1 MAIELTLPELG
12 EGIDEADV
20 TGVLVAVGDTVDIDQ
35 GLIEIETDKASVE
48 VPATSAGT
56 VTAVHVKN
64 GDTIRVGAPI
74 VTVDVAEAATPAT
87 TDAADPPTAAAQEPP
102 ADAPDREAVDRDGD
116 TEGAPED
123 APALNP
129 PGTTEAGDAP
139 PAAPSRAEV
148 EESGGATSEAAAAPA
163 APAAPAP
170 SASAAGDGRTPV
182 AASPSTRRFAREIG
196 VEIERVPGSGP
207 GGRITEED
215 VKGYARSTRGV
226 GATSG
231 GVPAPGALPDLERYG
246 PTEREQMSRVRRTT
260 AATLAQSWIQSPHV
274 TIQQKADITELEAL
288 RQRLKPR
295 AQAAGTSLTVL
306 AILTKVVAMGLR
318 QHPKLNAALDM
329 QHADVVYRRSSHVG
343 IAVDTPRGLLVPVI
357 RDAAERTILEIAAD
371 ISHLATK
378 ARDGSITIEE
388 MRGGTITIS
397 NLGPF
402 GTGFFTP
409 IINPPEVAILG
420 VGRSEME
427 PVYIDGTF
435 EPRLRLPLSLSFDHR
450 LVDGVDGTRFLNWVV
465 EALQEPLLVMM

>member
-1 MAIELTLPELG
+1 MA
-12 EGIDEADV
+12 
-20 TGVLVAVGDTVDIDQ
+20 
-35 GLIEIETDKASVE
+35 
-48 VPATSAGT
+48 
-56 VTAVHVKN
+56 
-64 GDTIRVGAPI
+64 
-74 VTVDVAEAATPAT
+74 
-87 TDAADPPTAAAQEPP
+87 
-102 ADAPDREAVDRDGD
+102 
-116 TEGAPED
+116 
-123 APALNP
+123 
-129 PGTTEAGDAP
+129 
-139 PAAPSRAEV
+139 
-148 EESGGATSEAAAAPA
+148 
-163 APAAPAP
+163 
-170 SASAAGDGRTPV
+170 
-182 AASPSTRRFAREIG
+182 
-196 VEIERVPGSGP
+196 IERVPGSGL

-215 VKGYARSTRGV
+215 VKGFARATRGSG
-226 GATSG
+226 GAPG
-231 GVPAPGALPDLERYG
+231 GVPAPGALPDLDRYG

-306 AILTKVVAMGLR
+306 AILTKVVAMGLPR
-318 QHPKLNAALDM
+318 HPKLNAALDM
-329 QHADVVYRRSSHVG
+329 QHAEVVYRRSTHIG

-371 ISHLATK
+371 IGHLATK

-427 PVYIDGTF
+427 PMYIDGTF
-435 EPRLRLPLSLSFDHR
+435 VPRLRLPLSLSFDHR
-450 LVDGVDGTRFLNWVV
+450 LVDGVDGARFLNWVV